1 MMPWKRAFVA
11 AGAVLAL
18 ATGCASPSGGG
29 ETQGA
34 GQTSAAAPAPVIQP
48 FEAKVSISDI
58 SPTCREVVCWLPTQ
72 WQPKLVKDE
81 TVGLRDKWP
90 MDGMTVLVLCETGG
104 QTYRDQTGQESNAWY
119 GILVP
124 TDKLEPLKPS
134 AGPKSLPVDGGYIGY
149 VGAAWINGGH
159 GKQAPYC

>member
-1 MMPWKRAFVA
+1 MKPWKRTVLAV
-11 AGAVLAL
+11 GAVLAL
-18 ATGCASPSGGG
+18 ATGCGAPNEGGG
-29 ETQGA
+29 SQNA
-34 GQTSAAAPAPVIQP
+34 GQASSAAAPVIKP

-58 SPTCREVVCWLPTQ
+58 SPTCREVTCWLPTQ
-72 WQPKLVKDE
+72 WEPKLVKGE

-104 QTYRDQTGQESNAWY
+104 ETYRDQTGQESNAWY

-124 TDKLEPLKPS
+124 TDKLEPLES
-134 AGPKSLPVDGGYIGY
+134 GAGPKSLPVDGGYIGY

-159 GKQAPYC
+159 DKQAPYC